1 MRILEWIAIG
11 ALVLVLA
18 LGVLF
23 VRRWVLARHGGTIE
37 LYLRLST
44 LVVGRGWSPGF
55 ARLAGDQL
63 RWYRMFSFAVR
74 PRRVL
79 QRRTLAVESRRAP
92 SGSERFS
99 LPDDWVIL
107 RCIGRHGP
115 VELAMAPSTLTGF
128 LSWIEASPPG
138 TVSSLYSFPPSAE

>member
-11 ALVLVLA
+11 ALVLALA
-18 LGVLF
+18 LGSLF
-23 VRRWVLARHGGTIE
+23 LRRRLLARLGSIE

-44 LVVGRGWSPGF
+44 LVLGRGWAPGF
-55 ARLAGDQL
+55 ARLVGDQL
-63 RWYRMFSFAVR
+63 RWYRMFSFAIR

-79 QRRTLAVESRRAP
+79 TRRGLRVESRRPP

-99 LPDDWVIL
+99 LPDDWVVL
-107 RCIGRHGP
+107 RCTSHHAP
-115 VELAMAPSTLTGF
+115 VEMAMPPATLTGF

-138 TVSSLYSFPPSAE
+138 TVTLTSRPTAE

>member
-1 MRILEWIAIG
+1 MRVLEWIAIG

-37 LYLRLST
+37 LYVRLST
-44 LVVGRGWSPGF
+44 LVTGRGWAPGF
-55 ARLAGDQL
+55 AKLVGEQL

-74 PRRVL
+74 PRRIL
-79 QRRTLAVESRRAP
+79 LRRSLAVESRRQP

-107 RCIGRHGP
+107 RCTGHHGP

-138 TVSSLYSFPPSAE
+138 AVSSRHSFPPGAE

>member
-1 MRILEWIAIG
+1 MKILEWIAIG
-11 ALVLVLA
+11 ALLLVLA
-18 LGVLF
+18 LGSLF
-23 VRRWVLARHGGTIE
+23 LRRWLLARPGTIE

-44 LVVGRGWSPGF
+44 LIEGRGWAPGF

-79 QRRTLAVESRRAP
+79 SRRTLTVESRRP
-92 SGSERFS
+92 PTGSERFS
-99 LPDDWVIL
+99 LPEDWVIL
-107 RCIGRHGP
+107 RCTSHHAP
-115 VELAMAPSTLTGF
+115 VELAMAPGTLTGF

-138 TVSSLYSFPPSAE
+138 TVSLYSFPPSAE

>member
-11 ALVLVLA
+11 ALLLVLA
-18 LGVLF
+18 LGALF
-23 VRRWVLARHGGTIE
+23 LRRWLLARPGTIE

-44 LVVGRGWSPGF
+44 LIVGRGWAPGF
-55 ARLAGDQL
+55 ARFTGDQL

-79 QRRTLAVESRRAP
+79 TRRSLTVESRRPPAD
-92 SGSERFS
+92 SERFS
-99 LPDDWVIL
+99 LPEDWVIL
-107 RCIGRHGP
+107 RCTSHHAP
-115 VELAMAPSTLTGF
+115 VELAMAPGTLTGF

-138 TVSSLYSFPPSAE
+138 TVSLYSFPPTAE

>member
-23 VRRWVLARHGGTIE
+23 IRRWLLARDGSTIE
-37 LYLRLST
+37 LYLRVST
-44 LVVGRGWSPGF
+44 LVAGRGWAPGF
-55 ARLAGDQL
+55 ARLTGDQL
-63 RWYRMFSFAVR
+63 RWYRMFSFSFR

-79 QRRTLAVESRRAP
+79 ARRALAVESRRSPA
-92 SGSERFS
+92 GSERFS
-99 LPDDWVIL
+99 LPEDWVIL
-107 RCIGRHGP
+107 RCTSHHAP
-115 VELAMAPSTLTGF
+115 VEMAMAPSTLTGF

-138 TVSSLYSFPPSAE
+138 TVSLFSFPPGAD